1 MRLCWL
7 RTSNCMNGKTSPR
20 NSKPPMPKAAKL
32 RPVQHTRQY
41 LFSEMLG
48 FLVMFFVECAVVDS
62 GRLLK
67 RLSMAAP
74 TPQTSIDGAL
84 EFEVSA
90 QEETQNFKA
99 GRHGCWRRHI
109 WNGKKWRF

>member
-7 RTSNCMNGKTSPR
+7 RTSSCMSGKTSTR

-48 FLVMFFVECAVVDS
+48 FLVMFLVECAVVGS
-62 GRLLK
+62 GCLLK
-67 RLSMAAP
+67 LSSMAAP
-74 TPQTSIDGAL
+74 APQPPIGGTL
-84 EFEVSA
+84 EFGILA
-90 QEETQNFKA
+90 QEKAQNFKT
-99 GRHGCWRRHI
+99 GRCGHCYWRRHI
-109 WNGKKWRF
+109 WN